1 MALFY
6 TNENFPIKIA
16 AYLRA
21 MGHDV
26 LTSQEAGNANQ
37 GIPDVEVLEF
47 AAKAGRILL
56 TLNRRDFIEIH
67 ENLSNHMGIIVCTQ
81 NTDLREQAE
90 QINQAIQETGDMAGN
105 WFESTE
111 SKSNVSLWIQIPV
124 ADFDGMIKAEL

>member
-6 TNENFPIKIA
+6 TNENFPVQIA
-16 AYLRA
+16 EYLRE

-37 GIPDVEVLEF
+37 RIPDVEVLEF

-67 ENLSNHMGIIVCTQ
+67 ENSSNHTGIIVCTQ

-90 QINQAIQETGDMAGN
+90 QINEAIQKTGDMVGKLVRIN
-105 WFESTE
+105 R
-111 SKSNVSLWIQIPV
+111 KQ
-124 ADFDGMIKAEL
+124 K